1 MTDRPKSTK
10 GNKQDPKKGATYS
23 DYQEW
28 FASTP
33 ARKLVLDNIKKSGL
47 PLELRARKV
56 LHDQG
61 FHVSSARYFEP
72 SAAEAKVSG
81 ISPEGLWRELDIW
94 AHRAGKTTG
103 KIAGCEVNVYTNII
117 AECKYSSDKDI
128 LVFEHLDPANAD
140 VSRFPLLAN
149 GHYILTTKPARHFN
163 LPVLAERVIAVRAD
177 SPSKEKDNYS
187 DRMIHDACEQI
198 ISALRHF
205 LTEQRDSTRHDYI
218 ALAQKSIIFQKWE
231 ELLKSG
237 QVPYESHGSEAKV
250 PKYYINKFLK
260 ENFKSSTLADF
271 PFVPIDLYFPLLIMD
286 DSRGI
291 IKVKLDGAYNP
302 IDLEDIGLCLYL
314 YISENANQYEVV
326 LDNAFALPILIC
338 SLSSLHMIVKSID
351 EGIDKLKQQVAELIA
366 ADPSSVVR
374 EILFNDR
381 VIGIR

>member
-1 MTDRPKSTK
+1 MTDRSKSNK
-10 GNKQDPKKGATYS
+10 GNKQYPKKGATYS

-28 FASTP
+28 YASTP
-33 ARKLVLDNIKKSGL
+33 AKKFVLGNIKKSGL

-56 LHDQG
+56 LQNHG

-72 SAAEAKVSG
+72 STIGVEVSSTTG
-81 ISPEGLWRELDIW
+81 EGLWRELDIL
-94 AHRAGKTTG
+94 AHRAEKPTG
-103 KIAGCEVNVYTNII
+103 KMAGCEIQPYTNII

-149 GHYILTTKPARHFN
+149 GHHILTTKPARHFN

-187 DRMIHDACEQI
+187 DRMIHDACEQT

-205 LTEQRDSTRHDYI
+205 LTESRDTIRYEYI
-218 ALAQKSIIFQKWE
+218 AQAQKSIIFQEWE
-231 ELLKSG
+231 KLPKPWEDPHKLHPMVG
-237 QVPYESHGSEAKV
+237 KV
-250 PKYYINKFLK
+250 RKDYINKFLK

-291 IKVKLDGAYNP
+291 IKVKLDGTYNP
-302 IDLEDIGLCLYL
+302 IDLEDIGYFLHLYV
-314 YISENANQYEVV
+314 SENTNQYDVV
-326 LDNAFALPILIC
+326 LDNAFTLPILIC
-338 SLSSLHMIVKSID
+338 SLSSLHMIVKLID
-351 EGIDKLKQQVAELIA
+351 EGIEKLKQQVAELIA